1 MMIIV
6 QQLDLTWSTRGWSRG
21 QSAKSGPGAT
31 QPRTPDTDSDTI
43 GYSGCPGGTPVISTL
58 RTSWCVE
65 RLCTGVRS
73 APAVK
78 PQLYHLHPSIQPKA
92 SARAVDVFSTQPT
105 ALGSPFRLRCNH
117 LVGSRATPHRTK
129 HINTSHL
136 HTSGVLYASCTCG
149 GCFLNAAHGLW
160 FPISPAM

>member
-1 MMIIV
+1 MVSRPVRQVRSDATENPRHRLGYHCHIV
-6 QQLDLTWSTRGWSRG
+6 EVTLIV
-21 QSAKSGPGAT
+21 PGVL
-31 QPRTPDTDSDTI
+31 
-43 GYSGCPGGTPVISTL
+43 PVISAL

-65 RLCTGVRS
+65 HLCTGVRS

-78 PQLYHLHPSIQPKA
+78 PQSYHLHPSIQPKA